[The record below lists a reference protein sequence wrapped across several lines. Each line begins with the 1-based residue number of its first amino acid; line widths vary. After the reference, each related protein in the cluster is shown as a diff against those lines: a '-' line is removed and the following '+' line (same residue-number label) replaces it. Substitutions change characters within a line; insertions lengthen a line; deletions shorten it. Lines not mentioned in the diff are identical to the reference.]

1 MALADV
7 AGVAVEAEQAM
18 AEGASASVAL
28 DRRIEVQLLL
38 TVPLLAELSQMLGLN
53 GIPLSRGR

>member
-18 AEGASASVAL
+18 AEGASVLVAL
-28 DRRIEVQLLL
+28 DRRIEMQLLL

>member
-7 AGVAVEAEQAM
+7 AAEQAM
-18 AEGASASVAL
+18 AEGASVLVAL

-53 GIPLSRGR
+53 GNPLSRGR

>member
-1 MALADV
+1 MALAGV

-18 AEGASASVAL
+18 AEGASVLVAL

-53 GIPLSRGR
+53 GSPLSRGR

>member
-1 MALADV
+1 MTLADV

-18 AEGASASVAL
+18 AEGASALVAL
-28 DRRIEVQLLL
+28 DRRIEVQLPL

-53 GIPLSRGR
+53 DIPLSRGR